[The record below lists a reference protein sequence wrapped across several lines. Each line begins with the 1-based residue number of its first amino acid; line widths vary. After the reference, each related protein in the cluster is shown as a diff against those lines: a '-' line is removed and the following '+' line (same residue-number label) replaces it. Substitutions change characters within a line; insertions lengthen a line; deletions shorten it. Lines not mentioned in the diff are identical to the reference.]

1 MPTIDT
7 VVIGAGHAGLAV
19 SRLLT
24 QAGRDH
30 VVLDRG
36 RLAESWRSE
45 RWDSLNLLSPN
56 WMTRLPGWLYG
67 GADQEGYMSAGGFVR
82 YLEKYADSFAAP
94 VETGTTVHELVS
106 GPGSGYR
113 VVTDRGTWQARYVVV
128 ATGPWGQPHVPT
140 SMERLD
146 PGIELVSSSYYR
158 NPARLQAG
166 GVLVVGASASGVQ
179 IADELARAGRDVVIA
194 VGRHTR
200 MPRST
205 GGSSGPAGWPA
216 PSTRWPTRSPR
227 DGNRRCSWSATTS
240 VAPRT
245 STCAP
250 CRTSVSGWSAG

>member
-67 GADQEGYMSAGGFVR
+67 GADQEDYMSAGGFVR

-94 VETGTTVHELVS
+94 VETGTTVHELTS
-106 GPGSGYR
+106 GSGSGYR

-128 ATGPWGQPHVPT
+128 ATGPWEQPHVPT
-140 SMERLD
+140 SMERL
-146 PGIELVSSSYYR
+146 
-158 NPARLQAG
+158 A
-166 GVLVVGASASGVQ
+166 
-179 IADELARAGRDVVIA
+179 
-194 VGRHTR
+194 
-200 MPRST
+200 
-205 GGSSGPAGWPA
+205 W
-216 PSTRWPTRSPR
+216 
-227 DGNRRCSWSATTS
+227 
-240 VAPRT
+240 
-245 STCAP
+245 
-250 CRTSVSGWSAG
+250 